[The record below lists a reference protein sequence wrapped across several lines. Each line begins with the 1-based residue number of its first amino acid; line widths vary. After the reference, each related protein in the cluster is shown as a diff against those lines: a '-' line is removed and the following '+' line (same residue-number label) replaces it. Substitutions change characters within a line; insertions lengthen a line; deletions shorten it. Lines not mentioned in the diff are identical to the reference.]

1 MTAFDIIVLVI
12 IGVAAIG
19 GFLRGLVQEVAS
31 LAAWVLVIFAI
42 RYMHTDLT
50 TWLDTHIIPTQTG
63 AALLAFALLLL
74 IPYAGAKLLARQVSD
89 LAHNSVLNPIDR
101 VLGFCFGAIKGA
113 IVVVLAYSLLV
124 IGYEPIW
131 EEAGRPAWITEA
143 RSYELINQ
151 GADALVQ
158 LIEDRRAMFFDADAA
173 EEPAPAGDK
182 E

>member
-1 MTAFDIIVLVI
+1 MTAFDIIVLMI
-12 IGVAAIG
+12 IAVAAIG
-19 GFLRGLVQEVAS
+19 GFMRGLVQEVAS

-50 TWLDTHIIPTQTG
+50 AWLNANAIPTQTG

-89 LAHNSVLNPIDR
+89 LAQNSVLNPVDR

-131 EEAGRPAWITEA
+131 EEAGRPGWITNS
-143 RSYELINQ
+143 RSYELVNE
-151 GADALVQ
+151 GADSLVQ
-158 LIEDRRAMFFDADAA
+158 LLEDRRAMFFEAEPA
-173 EEPAPAGDK
+173 EEAPAGGG

>member
-42 RYMHTDLT
+42 RYMHPDLT
-50 TWLDTHIIPTQTG
+50 MWINANLIDSQTG
-63 AALLAFALLLL
+63 AALLAFALLLM
-74 IPYAGAKLLARQVSD
+74 IPYAGARLLARQVSD
-89 LAHNSVLNPIDR
+89 LARNSVLNPVDR

-113 IVVVLAYSLLV
+113 IVVLLAYSLLV

-131 EEAGRPAWITEA
+131 EEGGRPGWITES
-143 RSYELINQ
+143 RSYGLVNE
-151 GADALVQ
+151 GAEALVQ
-158 LIEDRRAMFFDADAA
+158 LIAERREMFFDEPA
-173 EEPAPAGDK
+173 EEPPAAGAG

>member
-12 IGVAAIG
+12 IGVAAVG

-50 TWLDTHIIPTQTG
+50 TWLHLNLIETQTG

-89 LAHNSVLNPIDR
+89 LARDSVLSPVDR
-101 VLGFCFGAIKGA
+101 VLGFCFGAVKGA
-113 IVVVLAYSLLV
+113 IVVLLAYSLLV

-131 EEAGRPAWITEA
+131 ETSARPQWITNA
-143 RSYELINQ
+143 RSYPLVDA
-151 GADALVQ
+151 GADNLVQ
-158 LIEDRRAMFFDADAA
+158 MIRARREQLLGEDTPADDG
-173 EEPAPAGDK
+173 EE
-182 E
+182 